1 MFLYDESDATGT
13 LAISQASHAW
23 LAWQVAEHWGNRR
36 FARPAPRAE
45 VLAAIF
51 VHDVGW
57 TEFDVDPGVDDDGR
71 PLTFNRMPASAHLE
85 IWRASV
91 HRAASFSRY
100 AALLVAQHFGA
111 LLESKTADLLDR
123 GDTTG
128 GRAAEAFR
136 AELERLQ
143 VGWREGLRQD
153 ARYQP
158 FLDGEAWQVNSSVLE
173 ACDRLSVYLCASLG
187 SPFTVTALTPDGGQE
202 PIRFEH
208 AGGTRWRVRPWPLEG
223 DRLRAQVE
231 GRRLGRKRFGSADE
245 LRQALS
251 HAPVERLS
259 FELVRPSTG

>member
-1 MFLYDESDATGT
+1 MFLYDEGDASGT

-36 FARPAPRAE
+36 FARPAPRPE

-51 VHDVGW
+51 THDVGW
-57 TEFDVDPGVDDDGR
+57 TEFDADPGIDDDGR
-71 PLTFNRMPASAHLE
+71 PLTFDRMPAAPHLA

-100 AALLVAQHFGA
+100 AGLLVAHHFAA
-111 LLESKTADLLDR
+111 LLEAKIADLLDR

-128 GRAAEAFR
+128 GRVAEAFR

-143 VGWREGLRQD
+143 VGWREALLQD

-158 FLDGEAWQVNSSVLE
+158 FLDGEPWQVNASVLE
-173 ACDRLSVYLCASLG
+173 ACDRISVYLCASLG
-187 SPFTVTALTPDGGQE
+187 SPFTVSAWTQDGGE
-202 PIRFEH
+202 EAIRFERV
-208 AGGTRWRVRPWPLEG
+208 GGTRWRVRPWPLEG

-231 GRRLGRKRFGSADE
+231 GRRLGRKRFASAAE
-245 LRQALS
+245 LQQALS

>member
-13 LAISQASHAW
+13 LSIAQASHAW

-71 PLTFNRMPASAHLE
+71 PLTFDRMPAAAHLE

-111 LLESKTADLLDR
+111 LLESKIADLLDR
-123 GDTTG
+123 GDTAG

-143 VGWREGLRQD
+143 AGWREALRQD

-158 FLDGEAWQVNSSVLE
+158 HLEDEAWLVNSRVLE

-187 SPFTVTALTPDGGQE
+187 SPFTVSGRTPDGGQE
-202 PIRFEH
+202 LIEFEH
-208 AGGTRWRVRPWPLEG
+208 IGGMRWRAQPWPLEG

-231 GRRLGRKRFGSADE
+231 GRRLSRKRFDSAEE
-245 LRQALS
+245 LRQALAR
-251 HAPVERLS
+251 APVERLS
-259 FELVRPSTG
+259 FELVRPSAG